1 VHDTEV
7 RNEHN
12 NKD

>member
-12 NKD
+12 NKA